1 VYEAKGSR
9 CEQDAGEWLKR
20 RFKTSQEMY
29 FDYCLE
35 VGDWNFVLTKE
46 ITGLLRRY
54 KFMKMYGFKNYDN
67 DYDRTPATWI
77 DAVETMDTEY
87 KLAYECKNGNKKS

>member
-1 VYEAKGSR
+1 
-9 CEQDAGEWLKR
+9 
-20 RFKTSQEMY
+20 
-29 FDYCLE
+29 
-35 VGDWNFVLTKE
+35 
-46 ITGLLRRY
+46 
-54 KFMKMYGFKNYDN
+54 MKMYGFKNYDN